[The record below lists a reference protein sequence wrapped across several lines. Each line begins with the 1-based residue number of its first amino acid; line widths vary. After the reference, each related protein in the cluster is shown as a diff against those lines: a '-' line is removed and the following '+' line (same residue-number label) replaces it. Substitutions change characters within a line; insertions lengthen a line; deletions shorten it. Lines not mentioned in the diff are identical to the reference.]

1 VSLTPEGRRVFRAM
15 ARVHEGWI
23 AGIFSQLLPADVDA
37 LMRLLAR
44 TKASAREAITGE
56 PPR

>member
-1 VSLTPEGRRVFRAM
+1 M
-15 ARVHEGWI
+15 
-23 AGIFSQLLPADVDA
+23 FSQLSPADVDA